1 MRTAAR
7 SRKAKKAEAVQI
19 HDVTLEVGSSIII
32 DPAGERLYI
41 KEITKDRIVFEQEQ
55 EKPAHS

>member
-1 MRTAAR
+1 M
-7 SRKAKKAEAVQI
+7 